1 MCSQCSFCSFSKIDR
16 GFAIIGTMDVL
27 RQSQAKRAYEKSV
40 QEMMDEKMCRPG
52 YRWYGEPL
60 NRCLPAAVPGDFENS
75 QPVPADP
82 PPVEQPTPPPEAAI
96 AAEVSKRQ
104 QQKKG

>member
-1 MCSQCSFCSFSKIDR
+1 MSDIISK
-16 GFAIIGTMDVL
+16 A
-27 RQSQAKRAYEKSV
+27 RAERLYKKSV

-60 NRCLPAAVPGDFENS
+60 NRCLPAAVPSDFKSS
-75 QPVPADP
+75 QPAPEAPA
-82 PPVEQPTPPPEAAI
+82 PVEQPAPPPPEAAI

>member
-1 MCSQCSFCSFSKIDR
+1 
-16 GFAIIGTMDVL
+16 MDVL
-27 RQSQAKRAYEKSV
+27 KQAQAKRAYEKSV

-60 NRCLPAAVPGDFENS
+60 NRCLPAAVPSDFES
-75 QPVPADP
+75 DQPSPETPAPD
-82 PPVEQPTPPPEAAI
+82 EQPAPPPEAAI
-96 AAEVSKRQ
+96 AAEISKRQ

>member
-1 MCSQCSFCSFSKIDR
+1 
-16 GFAIIGTMDVL
+16 MDVL
-27 RQSQAKRAYEKSV
+27 KQAQAKRAYEKSV

-60 NRCLPAAVPGDFENS
+60 NRCLPAAVPGNFRNS
-75 QPVPADP
+75 QPAPEAPA
-82 PPVEQPTPPPEAAI
+82 PVEQPAPPPPPPEAAI

>member
-1 MCSQCSFCSFSKIDR
+1 
-16 GFAIIGTMDVL
+16 MDVL
-27 RQSQAKRAYEKSV
+27 RQAQAKRAYKKSV
-40 QEMMDEKMCRPG
+40 QEMMDEEMCRPG

-60 NRCLPAAVPGDFENS
+60 NRCLPAAVPGDFKSSE
-75 QPVPADP
+75 PAPADP
-82 PPVEQPTPPPEAAI
+82 PPVEQPAPPPEAAI

>member
-1 MCSQCSFCSFSKIDR
+1 
-16 GFAIIGTMDVL
+16 MDVL
-27 RQSQAKRAYEKSV
+27 KQSQARRAYEKSV

-60 NRCLPAAVPGDFENS
+60 NRCLPAAVPGDFKSS
-75 QPVPADP
+75 QPAPETP
-82 PPVEQPTPPPEAAI
+82 PPVEQPAPPPEAAI